1 MHCLIVRRL
10 NFTHGLAE
18 EPSMKRIDAFF
29 SLNII
34 LVGVLS
40 YTYYF
45 ASQSLDY
52 FEKNPALKARYERQK
67 ELNVL
72 NAELRELAQENKQI
86 ERSMASLHPSEVEV
100 VNSISHSS
108 SDVNDLARKYYSKAK
123 ENCYQ
128 PKKEAECIAS
138 IDTLVSQF
146 PESIWAGESLLLLT
160 ELYHRNNRGAQIFDL
175 IKILKTDFKQY
186 KSVQLKVDYL
196 EKQLL

>member
-1 MHCLIVRRL
+1 MHRLNMRRL
-10 NFTHGLAE
+10 NFTHWLAE

-34 LVGVLS
+34 LVGVLT

-52 FEKNPALKARYERQK
+52 FENNPKLKARFERQK
-67 ELNVL
+67 ELKLL
-72 NAELRELAQENKQI
+72 NSEMAELAKQNKQV
-86 ERSMASLHPSEVEV
+86 ERSMASIHNAEVEV

-108 SDVNDLARKYYSKAK
+108 ADVNDLARKYYSKAK
-123 ENCYQ
+123 DNCYQ
-128 PKKEAECIAS
+128 PKKEAECITS

-146 PESIWAGESLLLLT
+146 PETIWAGESLLLLT
-160 ELYHRNNRGAQIFDL
+160 EVYYRNNKNAQILDL

-196 EKQLL
+196 EKQIL

>member
-1 MHCLIVRRL
+1 
-10 NFTHGLAE
+10 
-18 EPSMKRIDAFF
+18 MKRIDSFF
-29 SLNII
+29 SLNIF
-34 LVGVLS
+34 LVGVLT
-40 YTYYF
+40 YTYFF
-45 ASQSLDY
+45 ASKSLDY
-52 FEKNPALKARYERQK
+52 FDTNPELKARYERQK
-67 ELNVL
+67 ELKL
-72 NAELRELAQENKQI
+72 LKDEISQLAKENKQI
-86 ERSMASLHPSEVEV
+86 ERSMASIRHTDIEV
-100 VNSISHSS
+100 VNSVGHSS

-128 PKKEAECIAS
+128 PKKEAECMAN

-160 ELYHRNNRGAQIFDL
+160 ELYYRNNRNAQILDL